1 MKRFRDIF
9 IGVLIGC
16 MIMATPVLADS
27 ILTKIDVVLN
37 GVNVQLEGQDVQ
49 VDSILYNGS
58 TYLPMRKV
66 VELVGKD
73 IEWNQETMTAN
84 IIEKTDVKEKEGD
97 NVPNEV
103 NVIKELMYDEFIS
116 MFDKMVVLD
125 YVDETTEPNLFI
137 RHYIYNGDLTFEE
150 LKTLLHGQTNILLQ
164 SFAEQIMEKEFNG
177 IGNKDVDGYVILFNY
192 DYLEDSRLGKNTIIQ
207 FEQKKGFNN
216 DEINIWRP
224 TGIYEK

>member
-16 MIMATPVLADS
+16 MLMATPVLAES

-37 GVNVQLEGQDVQ
+37 GVNVQLEGKDVE
-49 VDSILYNGS
+49 VNSILYNGS
-58 TYLPMRKV
+58 TYLPIRKV
-66 VELVGKD
+66 AELVGKD

-137 RHYIYNGDLTFEE
+137 RHYIYNGDLSFEE
-150 LKTLLHGQTNILLQ
+150 IKTLLHGQSDVLLQ
-164 SFAEQIMEKEFNG
+164 SFAEQIMGTEFDGVGDKN
-177 IGNKDVDGYVILFNY
+177 IDGYVILFNY
-192 DYLEDSRLGKNTIIQ
+192 DYIEDSRTGKNTIIQ

-216 DEINIWRP
+216 DEINIWKP
-224 TGIYEK
+224 MGAYEK

>member
-16 MIMATPVLADS
+16 TLMATPVLADS

-73 IEWNQETMTAN
+73 IEWKQETMTAN

-150 LKTLLHGQTNILLQ
+150 LKVLLHGQTDTLLQ

-207 FEQKKGFNN
+207 FERKKGFNN
-216 DEINIWRP
+216 DEINIWKP

>member
-73 IEWNQETMTAN
+73 IEWKQETMTAN

-97 NVPNEV
+97 NVPNEA
-103 NVIKELMYDEFIS
+103 NAIKELTYNEFIS
-116 MFDKMVVLD
+116 MFDKMVALN
-125 YVDETTEPNLFI
+125 YVDDTAEPNLFI

-207 FEQKKGFNN
+207 FERKKGFNN

>member
-73 IEWNQETMTAN
+73 IEWKQETMTAN

-97 NVPNEV
+97 NVPNEA
-103 NVIKELMYDEFIS
+103 NAIKELTYNEFIS
-116 MFDKMVVLD
+116 MFDKMVALN
-125 YVDETTEPNLFI
+125 YVDDTAEPNLFI

-150 LKTLLHGQTNILLQ
+150 LKVLLHGQTDTLLQ

-207 FEQKKGFNN
+207 FEQKKGFND
-216 DEINIWRP
+216 DEINIWKP

>member
-16 MIMATPVLADS
+16 MIMATPVLANS
-27 ILTKIDVVLN
+27 LLTKIDVILN
-37 GVNVQLEGQDVQ
+37 SVNVQLEGKDVE
-49 VDSILYNGS
+49 VNSILYNGS
-58 TYLPMRKV
+58 TYLPIRKV
-66 VELVGKD
+66 AELVGKD

-103 NVIKELMYDEFIS
+103 NVIKELTYNEFIS

-207 FEQKKGFNN
+207 FERKKGFNN
-216 DEINIWRP
+216 DEINIWKP

>member
-66 VELVGKD
+66 AELVGKD
-73 IEWNQETMTAN
+73 IEWKQETMTAN

-97 NVPNEV
+97 NVPNEA
-103 NVIKELMYDEFIS
+103 NAIKELTYNEFIS

-207 FEQKKGFNN
+207 FERKKGFNN

>member
-73 IEWNQETMTAN
+73 IEWKQETMTAN

-97 NVPNEV
+97 NVPNEA
-103 NVIKELMYDEFIS
+103 NAIKELTYNEFIS

-150 LKTLLHGQTNILLQ
+150 LKVLLHGQTDTLLQ

-207 FEQKKGFNN
+207 FERKKGFNN

-224 TGIYEK
+224 TGVYEK

>member
-16 MIMATPVLADS
+16 TLMATPVLADS

-73 IEWNQETMTAN
+73 IEWKQETMTAN

-125 YVDETTEPNLFI
+125 YVDDTAEPNLFI

-207 FEQKKGFNN
+207 FERKKGFNN

-224 TGIYEK
+224 TGVYEK

>member
-73 IEWNQETMTAN
+73 IEWKQETMTAN

-116 MFDKMVVLD
+116 MFDKMVALN
-125 YVDETTEPNLFI
+125 YVDDTAEPNLFI

-207 FEQKKGFNN
+207 FEQKKGFND
-216 DEINIWRP
+216 DEINIWKP

>member
-66 VELVGKD
+66 AELVGKD
-73 IEWNQETMTAN
+73 IEWKQETMTAN

-207 FEQKKGFNN
+207 FERKKGFNN

-224 TGIYEK
+224 TGVYEK

>member
-73 IEWNQETMTAN
+73 IEWKQETMTAN

-116 MFDKMVVLD
+116 MFDKMVALN
-125 YVDETTEPNLFI
+125 YVDDTAEPNLFI

-207 FEQKKGFNN
+207 FERKKGFNN

>member
-1 MKRFRDIF
+1 MKKFL
-9 IGVLIGC
+9 IGVLVGC
-16 MIMATPVLADS
+16 LLMMTTPVLADS
-27 ILTKIDVVLN
+27 MLQSI
-37 GVNVQLEGQDVQ
+37 NVIMDSVEVQ
-49 VDSILYNGS
+49 VNGEKLDANTILYNGS

-66 VELVGKD
+66 AEAVGKD
-73 IEWNQETMTAN
+73 VTWNQETMTAN

-97 NVPNEV
+97 NVPNEA
-103 NVIKELMYDEFIS
+103 NAIKELTYDEFIS
-116 MFDKMVVLD
+116 MFDKMVALN
-125 YVDETTEPNLFI
+125 YVDDTAEPNLFI

-207 FEQKKGFNN
+207 FERKKGFNN

-224 TGIYEK
+224 TGVYEK

>member
-16 MIMATPVLADS
+16 TLMATPVLADS

-73 IEWNQETMTAN
+73 IEWKQETMTAN
-84 IIEKTDVKEKEGD
+84 IIEKTDVKEKK
-97 NVPNEV
+97 
-103 NVIKELMYDEFIS
+103 VIMCLM
-116 MFDKMVVLD
+116 KQ
-125 YVDETTEPNLFI
+125 
-137 RHYIYNGDLTFEE
+137 
-150 LKTLLHGQTNILLQ
+150 TL
-164 SFAEQIMEKEFNG
+164 
-177 IGNKDVDGYVILFNY
+177 
-192 DYLEDSRLGKNTIIQ
+192 
-207 FEQKKGFNN
+207 
-216 DEINIWRP
+216 
-224 TGIYEK
+224 

>member
-73 IEWNQETMTAN
+73 IEWKQETMTAN

-97 NVPNEV
+97 NVPNEA
-103 NVIKELMYDEFIS
+103 NAIKELTYNEFIS

-150 LKTLLHGQTNILLQ
+150 LKVLLHGQTDTLLQ

-207 FEQKKGFNN
+207 FERKKGFNN
-216 DEINIWRP
+216 DEINIWKP